1 MLASPFAKPG
11 RFWKGNLHTHST
23 RSDGTLSPEQVCQVY
38 RDAGY
43 DFLALTDHFLKAY
56 EFPVVDTTPF
66 RTAAFTTL
74 IGAELHSGR
83 TELGNLWHILAV
95 GLPLDFAVPSPE
107 ETGPQIAARALDAGA
122 YVAVAHPQWYTLTEA
137 DVLSLGPVHA
147 IEVFN
152 GTSVDH
158 NDKADSW
165 FMMDLMLMRGH
176 RYTACATDDAHFM
189 PQRHDAMLGWVQ
201 VKAQE
206 LTPDSLLSALK
217 AGDYYASTGPEIY
230 DIQVHPGEKLVV
242 RCSPASRVFITGSGW
257 TADSITG
264 SGLMEA
270 EFSLEKFRSPYVRV
284 IVRDKNGGRA
294 WSNPFWFE

>member
-1 MLASPFAKPG
+1 MLVSPFSKPG

-38 RDAGY
+38 RKAGY

-56 EFPVVDTTPF
+56 EYPVVDTTPF
-66 RTAAFTTL
+66 RTADFTTL

-95 GLPLDFAVPSPE
+95 GLPLDFSPPFTDE
-107 ETGPQIAARALDAGA
+107 SGPQIAARALNAGA

-152 GTSVDH
+152 GTSVDY
-158 NDKADSW
+158 NDRADSW

-201 VKAQE
+201 VKAPE
-206 LTPDSLLSALK
+206 LTPDSLLAALK
-217 AGDYYASTGPEIY
+217 TGDYYSSTGPEIY
-230 DIQVHPGEKLVV
+230 DVQVYPGEKLTV
-242 RCSPASRVFITGSGW
+242 RCSPASRVFIAGSGW
-257 TADSITG
+257 TADSVTG

-270 EFSLEKFRSPYVRV
+270 EFNLEKFRSPYVRV
-284 IVRDKNGGRA
+284 IVRDKDGRRA
-294 WSNPFWFE
+294 WSNPFWFD